1 MLVHRALESHSFSAS
16 RLHSL
21 TSGFK
26 NNDEDNNNNGDN
38 YDNYNDN
45 DDDDDDDDNDVLNQ
59 ICN

>member
-26 NNDEDNNNNGDN
+26 NNDEDNNNNVEN
-38 YDNYNDN
+38 YDNYKDN
-45 DDDDDDDDNDVLNQ
+45 DDDDDDQ